1 MTKKFPTARDC
12 LSGRFVTVET
22 NKNPMKWGEGRTS
35 MGKVGSYGVR
45 RVDSGRFDSATR
57 AANTVLQDS
66 KKK

>member
-1 MTKKFPTARDC
+1 MTKKFPTARDS

-22 NKNPMKWGEGRTS
+22 NKNPMKGEGRTS